1 MLSDSPLIIRHDIT
15 IHFYSSKLKTM
26 KEFLL
31 LFRTDY
37 DKVSKA
43 SAEQAEAMTKKWMD
57 WLGGVAAQNKL
68 ASKGNRLQSS
78 GRIVKSDN
86 IVTNGPYTD
95 IKESIGG
102 YTIIKAHNY
111 EEAVEIAKGCP
122 VLLAG
127 GSVEVREIDVL

>member
-1 MLSDSPLIIRHDIT
+1 
-15 IHFYSSKLKTM
+15 M

-43 SAEQAEAMTKKWMD
+43 SAEQAEAMMKKWMD
-57 WLGGVAAQNKL
+57 WLGGIAAQNKL
-68 ASKGNRLQSS
+68 TNKGNRLQSS
-78 GRIVKSDN
+78 GRIVKSDS

-102 YTIIKAHNY
+102 YTIIKADNY
-111 EEAVEIAKGCP
+111 DEAVEMAKGCP
-122 VLLAG
+122 VLLTG
-127 GSVEVREIDVL
+127 GNVEVREIDII